1 MLVVNKTVMASGLM
15 EFRVPVGKTRDTE
28 NRNSDND
35 KINFMVKVM
44 KKIKAIRAKGFRN

>member
-1 MLVVNKTVMASGLM
+1 MLVVNKTIMASGLM
-15 EFRVPVGKTRDTE
+15 EFRVSVGKRKDTE
-28 NRNSDND
+28 TRNSDNG